1 MLPLYLLTPQVVG
14 HMFAL
19 PIVFDLVAKTGEE
32 KSEVYALID
41 NIVGK

>member
-1 MLPLYLLTPQVVG
+1 MLPLYLPAPQVVG

-19 PIVFDLVAKTGEE
+19 PIVFDMVAKTGEE
-32 KSEVYALID
+32 KSEASALID

>member
-19 PIVFDLVAKTGEE
+19 PIVFDLVAKTGE